1 MNVRSAWVPLAA
13 GPVFAVLAMVLAVP
27 RLAGASTARSS
38 ASVQALYQQDCATC
52 HGARGQG
59 TSRGTR
65 IAGAGTA
72 LVDYMLSTGRMPLTQ
87 PTDKLERHPPAYDDA
102 TRAALVR
109 YIADFAPGGPPIPD
123 VDLAHADL
131 GRGLQLFQLNCAPCH
146 SAAGSGGAL
155 LDTSAPDLHE
165 SAPTQVAEAV
175 RSGPSPMP
183 VFGAAALNAQ
193 QLNDVVAYVQQLRH
207 PDDRGGIALDRLG
220 PLPEG
225 AVALVIGLGGLIVV
239 TILIERRRRA

>member
-1 MNVRSAWVPLAA
+1 MPLA
-13 GPVFAVLAMVLAVP
+13 
-27 RLAGASTARSS
+27 
-38 ASVQALYQQDCATC
+38 
-52 HGARGQG
+52 H
-59 TSRGTR
+59 
-65 IAGAGTA
+65 
-72 LVDYMLSTGRMPLTQ
+72 
-87 PTDKLERHPPAYDDA
+87 PTDKLERHPPAYDNA

-109 YIADFAPGGPPIPD
+109 YIAGFAPGGPSIPE

-131 GRGLQLFQLNCAPCH
+131 GQGLQLFQLNCAPCH

-155 LDTSAPDLHE
+155 LNTSAPDLHD
-165 SAPTQVAEAV
+165 STPTQVAEAV

-183 VFGAAALNAQ
+183 AFGEAALSPQ
-193 QLNDVVAYVQQLRH
+193 QLDDVNAYVQQLRH

-225 AVALVIGLGGLIVV
+225 AVALVFGLGGLIMV